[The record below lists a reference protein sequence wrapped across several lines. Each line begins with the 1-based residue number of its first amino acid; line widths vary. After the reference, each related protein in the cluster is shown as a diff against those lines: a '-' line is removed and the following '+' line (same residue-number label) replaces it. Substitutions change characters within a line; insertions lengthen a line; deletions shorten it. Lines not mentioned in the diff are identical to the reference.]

1 MPKSS
6 DFTRDDFRKKF
17 SDALKTNDEEKVA
30 EVFCSFAEEMRKG
43 IENDYLEYQKTK
55 DNAILEKRGVRTL
68 TADETK
74 FYKELIKA
82 AREDSIEKGF
92 EGLENA
98 FPETVIDQVLD
109 DIKTIFPLLGAI
121 SIQNTATLTKMIV
134 NKKGVQFAVWGPL
147 GSKITQE
154 LDGAIAKVEV
164 GTKKLTA
171 FMVISKDMM
180 DAGPQWI
187 DAYVRAVLA
196 EALGAGLCKAIIAGT
211 GKNEPIG
218 MMKNPDGSVTE
229 GVYPDKEAV
238 KITDLSPKTIG
249 SIAKTISK
257 GPNNRKRAVPRLL
270 MAVNP
275 TDYFDKVMP
284 ATTYLTPNGT
294 YVQNVMPYPT
304 DIVQDVNVPDGKAIF
319 GLASRYFMGVGKG
332 GAGGKVEYSDEV
344 RFLDDERVYITKM
357 YGDGMPLDG
366 NAFVVADIFG
376 LEPANYEVTV
386 RQKETAAS

>member
-1 MPKSS
+1 MTCSICEADNTKTYCEHRAGEEYDGKTCYKALDDPKDAYEISFVAVPAQPEAGVTKDYGGKKGSSSAADAHEEIASNFCRQRIKMEVSDMPKSS

-74 FYKELIKA
+74 FYKALIKA

-257 GPNNRKRAVPRLL
+257 GPNNRKRAVPE
-270 MAVNP
+270 AA
-275 TDYFDKVMP
+275 D
-284 ATTYLTPNGT
+284 
-294 YVQNVMPYPT
+294 
-304 DIVQDVNVPDGKAIF
+304 
-319 GLASRYFMGVGKG
+319 
-332 GAGGKVEYSDEV
+332 GGKSD
-344 RFLDDERVYITKM
+344 RLF
-357 YGDGMPLDG
+357 
-366 NAFVVADIFG
+366 
-376 LEPANYEVTV
+376 
-386 RQKETAAS
+386 